1 MSESIS
7 ELRNRWHQSLIVRII
22 VLCFV
27 LLSCLFAAVYYFATQ
42 YHRQTIAHMEER
54 ATNISEQV
62 RVMFDAVIIE
72 KGIDDAA
79 SEFPD
84 LAKGILMDFELD
96 PEGAQPDDSSLKPG
110 DGLYFVA
117 EQTVQLIDGTV
128 VLVRMQLDIDPQT
141 ELLRAFQNRFLLSI
155 TVVFVLT
162 LCALVYLIWRAL
174 RPLRDLSDSITEI
187 SKGNLRNVKATGS
200 TSEIIALETTFNSM
214 VDSLKEKE
222 VVESKLR
229 QAQRLSAIGN
239 LAAGVAHDVRNPLN
253 AIKLLSSH
261 ALDSLNE
268 GNDQTAKQLT
278 TIRNEVDR
286 LEDIVSGFLSLA
298 KEEELHFE
306 SGTIDSILEECL
318 TLIKKDA
325 EMREV
330 TLVSE
335 LRAGDTSLQLD
346 PRKISRAVL
355 NVLLNALEACPE
367 GGRVRLFSRI
377 LNDTC
382 QVEVRDDGPGLTDDA
397 AERIFEPY
405 FTTKAM
411 GTGLG
416 LSITRGIIEEH
427 RGTITLTSSEGSGCQ
442 VLISLPLN

>member
-1 MSESIS
+1 M
-7 ELRNRWHQSLIVRII
+7 
-22 VLCFV
+22 
-27 LLSCLFAAVYYFATQ
+27 FAAVYYFTTQ
-42 YHRQTIAHMEER
+42 YYQQTVTHMEQR
-54 ATNISEQV
+54 ALDIADQV
-62 RVMFDAVIIE
+62 RVLFNEAIDEEGDEDTFDLSELSDGIPIE
-72 KGIDDAA
+72 
-79 SEFPD
+79 
-84 LAKGILMDFELD
+84 FELD
-96 PEGAQPDDSSLKPG
+96 PTDAGSDDPSLQPG
-110 DGLYFVA
+110 NDGFYFVA
-117 EQTVQLIDGTV
+117 KQV
-128 VLVRMQLDIDPQT
+128 VTLDNGRSMMITMQLDMDPQT
-141 ELLRAFQNRFLLSI
+141 EIVRAFKNRYLLSI
-155 TVVFVLT
+155 TTVFILT
-162 LCALVYLIWRAL
+162 LFALVYLIWRAL
-174 RPLRDLSDSITEI
+174 RPLRDLSDSISEI
-187 SKGNLRNVKATGS
+187 AKGNLRTVKATGTS
-200 TSEIIALETTFNSM
+200 SEILALEETFNSM

-278 TIRNEVDR
+278 TIRNEVNR

-306 SGTIDSILEECL
+306 MATIDSILEECL
-318 TLIKKDA
+318 NLIQKDA
-325 EMREV
+325 EMRKV

-335 LRAGDTSLQLD
+335 LRAGDTPLRLD
-346 PRKISRAVL
+346 SRKISRAVL
-355 NVLLNALEACPE
+355 NVLINALEACPE

-382 QVEVRDDGPGLTDDA
+382 QIEVRDDGPGVTDDA
-397 AERIFEPY
+397 AERVFEAY
-405 FTTKAM
+405 YTTKAM

-427 RGTITLTSSEGSGCQ
+427 DGTITITSSEGTGCQ
-442 VLISLPLN
+442 VLITLPLN

>member
-1 MSESIS
+1 
-7 ELRNRWHQSLIVRII
+7 
-22 VLCFV
+22 
-27 LLSCLFAAVYYFATQ
+27 
-42 YHRQTIAHMEER
+42 
-54 ATNISEQV
+54 
-62 RVMFDAVIIE
+62 MFDEAIAE

-84 LAKGILMDFELD
+84 LAEGILMDFELD

-200 TSEIIALETTFNSM
+200 ASEIIALETTFNSM

-346 PRKISRAVL
+346 PRKISRAIL